1 MPLKSTQTNQYE
13 TACFIQEAPVSSEMS
28 KNGYKVKKSVTGF
41 PYCEFEA
48 TLQTFNCYNRMGRRY
63 DAQNLCSVV
72 DSDERIQTLKKQ
84 NKWRGELNHPNPDI
98 RGQQL
103 TDIRMTIP
111 SPQNSSHFISNNR
124 LEGDRYKGT
133 ITTHPGTDAGRQ
145 ATSEVVDLGIVPS
158 FSVRLLGTMI
168 PNAPM
173 NSPNMRVT
181 KVITWDMVD
190 FPSHV
195 GADADIVAR
204 IQESANVVFLKELA
218 KYCVDQDE
226 TLQVVCES
234 FQITKDEL
242 LGISQNA
249 ELEIVQESAHIRIPL
264 KSEVRR
270 EALSIL
276 QEGWMK

>member
-1 MPLKSTQTNQYE
+1 MPLKSTQTNPYE
-13 TACFIQEAPVSSEMS
+13 TACFIQEAPISSEMS
-28 KNGYKVKKSVTGF
+28 SNGYKVKKSSTGLPF
-41 PYCEFEA
+41 CVFDA

-63 DAQNLCSVV
+63 DAQNLVSVIE
-72 DSDERIQTLKKQ
+72 SDERIQTLKKQ

-98 RGQQL
+98 KGTSL

-111 SPQNSSHFISNNR
+111 SPQNTSHFISNNR
-124 LEGDRYKGT
+124 LEGDKYKGT
-133 ITTHPGTDAGRQ
+133 ITTHPQTAAGQ
-145 ATSEVVDLGIVPS
+145 QVSSEIIDLGIVPS
-158 FSVRLLGTMI
+158 FSVRLLGNMI

-173 NSPNMRVT
+173 NQPNMRVT

-204 IQESANVVFLKELA
+204 IQECANVVFLKELA
-218 KYCVDQDE
+218 KYCIDQDE
-226 TLQVVCES
+226 HLQVVCES

-242 LGISQNA
+242 MGIQDG
-249 ELEIVQESAHIRIPL
+249 ELEISHDNAHIRIPL
-264 KSEVRR
+264 KGEVRL

-276 QEGWMK
+276 QGKGWN